1 MVCPLVSESTIPCI
15 GTDDTMTGMYSKSKL
30 ATFKLELES
39 GGDAVRDLVQSASG
53 DSWGRDDGGIGRH
66 EERADFPSAG
76 YRSGYYK
83 RFLTMRVSRIELC
96 LPQDRNGAFSTEL
109 FELYERL

>member
-39 GGDAVRDLVQSASG
+39 GEMRFATLSG
-53 DSWGRDDGGIGRH
+53 ALQEILG
-66 EERADFPSAG
+66 EEM
-76 YRSGYYK
+76 
-83 RFLTMRVSRIELC
+83 TEELGAT
-96 LPQDRNGAFSTEL
+96 RN
-109 FELYERL
+109 ERTSHRLATVPATTSVF